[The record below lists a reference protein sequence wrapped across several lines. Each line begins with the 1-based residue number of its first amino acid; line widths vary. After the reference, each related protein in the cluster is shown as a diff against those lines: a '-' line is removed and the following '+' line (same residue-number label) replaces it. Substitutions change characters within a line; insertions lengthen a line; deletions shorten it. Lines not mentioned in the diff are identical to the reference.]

1 MINVYD
7 LQFCTMNGNDFN
19 VSLVSKEKI
28 IRQMA
33 SENVSYTC

>member
-7 LQFCTMNGNDFN
+7 LRFSTIYFCMNGNDFN

-28 IRQMA
+28 MA
-33 SENVSYTC
+33 DGK